1 MTTPTGGTGHGHVPP
16 QHNAFAHDLL
26 AADPAVHD
34 VGPSESS
41 APTEELDEEERF
53 DAG

>member
-1 MTTPTGGTGHGHVPP
+1 MTTPTAGQGHAQP
-16 QHNAFAHDLL
+16 QHNAFAHELL

-41 APTEELDEEERF
+41 APGEDLDEEERF